1 MIALWT
7 VATYLIASVPY
18 SVLLGKWFF
27 GVDIRDYGDGNPG
40 ATNVYRASG
49 SKLWLIVAVCLD
61 GAKGLF
67 PVGIAYWIVGIR
79 DMGIVPIALAAI
91 AGHAFSLF
99 LGFNGGKAVAV
110 TFGTWIGLTIFEMPI
125 VMGLM
130 LVYWFRSLK
139 ESNWVVVMVM
149 LYALLYLLLTRPDNL
164 PFLAIWLG
172 NFAIVLFRHRQGL
185 NRLPTIKRW
194 LPFLPKERTAAA

>member
-7 VATYLIASVPY
+7 LATYLIASIPY
-18 SVLLGKWFF
+18 SVLLGKWIF
-27 GVDIRDYGDGNPG
+27 GVDIREYGDGNPG

-49 SKLWLIVAVCLD
+49 SKFWFIVAVCLD

-67 PVGIAYWIVGIR
+67 PVGIAYWMVGIR

-91 AGHAFSLF
+91 AGHAFSVF
-99 LGFNGGKAVAV
+99 LRFDGGKAVAV
-110 TFGTWIGLTIFEMPI
+110 TFGTWIGLTIFEMPL
-125 VMGLM
+125 VMGIM

-139 ESNWVVVMVM
+139 ESNWVVVVMM
-149 LYALLYLLLTRPDNL
+149 LYVLLYLLLTRPTYL

-172 NFAIVLFRHRQGL
+172 NFLIVLFRHRQGL
-185 NRLPTIKRW
+185 NQLPTIKRW
-194 LPFLPKERTAAA
+194 LPLLPKDGASAA